1 MSRGLESL
9 GIACYSVVN
18 ELNLGIKLNGMN
30 TQTLLLFIIKNVVP
44 VVLFLIVF
52 FKVILPVLTILAH
65 ILRLLLTLLR
75 DLIALIV
82 KYIQKKKNAI
92 DENGDSAT
100 VESQAN
106 LFGYE

>member
-1 MSRGLESL
+1 LSRGLESL
-9 GIACYSVVN
+9 GIACYSLAN

-44 VVLFLIVF
+44 VLLLLIVF

-65 ILRLLLTLLR
+65 ILRLLLTLFR

-82 KYIQKKKNAI
+82 KYIQKKKNAVA
-92 DENGDSAT
+92 ENGGNGT
-100 VESQAN
+100 VESQAKF
-106 LFGYE
+106 FGYE

>member
-1 MSRGLESL
+1 
-9 GIACYSVVN
+9 
-18 ELNLGIKLNGMN
+18 MN

-44 VVLFLIVF
+44 VVLLLIVF

-75 DLIALIV
+75 DLIALSV

-92 DENGDSAT
+92 DENGDSAK
-100 VESQAN
+100 VDSQAK